1 MDSGYL
7 EPGERL
13 EDDYD
18 VLGELAPEEIVE
30 IMDSLLRS
38 EVRILL
44 YRPLT
49 SMLM

>member
-7 EPGERL
+7 ESGERL

-18 VLGELAPEEIVE
+18 VLQEISPEDVVE

-38 EVRILL
+38 EV
-44 YRPLT
+44 
-49 SMLM
+49 